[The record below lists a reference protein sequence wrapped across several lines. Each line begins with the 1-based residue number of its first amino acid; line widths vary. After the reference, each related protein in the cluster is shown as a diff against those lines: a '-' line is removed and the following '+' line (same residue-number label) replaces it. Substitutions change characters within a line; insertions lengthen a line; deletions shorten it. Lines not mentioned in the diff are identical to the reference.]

1 MHALIF
7 ANGDLKPGEMV
18 DRARQEAGP
27 DALIIGADGGV
38 RHILALG
45 LAPHVVIGD
54 MDSITEAD
62 LARCRAL
69 GASVLTSSPAKDET
83 DLELA
88 LLHAAEE
95 GATWIRIV
103 GAMGG
108 RLDQT
113 LANILLLTLPALAG
127 RDARLVAGRQMAWVL
142 GPGEHAIRGAAG
154 DTLSLVPLGGDA
166 GPVTTDGLDYP
177 LRGETLVFGP
187 ARGISNVFSGEA
199 ARVSLEAGRLLAVFT
214 PGRA

>member
-1 MHALIF
+1 MRVLIF
-7 ANGDLKPGEMV
+7 ANGDLKPGAML

-27 DALIIGADGGV
+27 DALIMGADGGV

-45 LAPHVVIGD
+45 MAPHVVIGD
-54 MDSITEAD
+54 MDSATED
-62 LARCRAL
+62 ELARSRAL
-69 GASVLTSSPAKDET
+69 GASVITSPPAKDET

-113 LANILLLTLPALAG
+113 LANVLLLTLSALQG
-127 RDARLVAGRQMAWVL
+127 CDARLVAGEQMAWVL
-142 GPGEHAIRGAAG
+142 GPGEHPLQGAAG
-154 DTLSLVPLGGDA
+154 DTLSLIPLGGDA
-166 GPVTTDGLDYP
+166 GPVSTDGLDYP
-177 LRGETLVFGP
+177 LRREMLDFGP
-187 ARGISNVFSGEA
+187 ARGISNVFSGAE
-199 ARVSLEAGRLLAVFT
+199 ARVSLGSGRLLAVHT
-214 PGRA
+214 LGRA